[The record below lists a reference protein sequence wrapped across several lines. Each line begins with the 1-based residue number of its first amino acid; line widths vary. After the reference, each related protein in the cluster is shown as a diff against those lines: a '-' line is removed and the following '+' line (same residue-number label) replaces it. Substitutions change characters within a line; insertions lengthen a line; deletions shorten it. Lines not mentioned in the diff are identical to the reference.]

1 VIPLLLALAAAA
13 PAPAPAPSTP
23 GSFKACADLVRSDPE
38 RAAAGAAEWFA
49 RGGGLDALNCR
60 GLALVALE
68 RWSDAAAAFEQ
79 AALQAEQAR
88 DHRRADFRVEAGN
101 AWLAAGDPARARAA
115 FDAAL
120 ASNLMTP
127 PLQGEVLLDRARAG
141 VAAGDPGAARA
152 DIDKALAL
160 VPTDPFAWYLSAALA
175 RRERNVARARSDIA
189 KSVALA
195 PDDAAIL
202 LEAGNIAG
210 LGGDVPAARGFYAR
224 AARAAPDTP
233 IGRSAEAA
241 LAENGG
247 ENPAPE
253 TPAVPPKP

>member
-1 VIPLLLALAAAA
+1 VTPILLALAAAA
-13 PAPAPAPSTP
+13 PAPAAPA
-23 GSFKACADLVRSDPE
+23 SFKACAELVRSDPE
-38 RAAAGAAEWFA
+38 RAAPAAAEWFA

-60 GLALVALE
+60 GLALSALE
-68 RWSDAAAAFEQ
+68 RWTDAAAAFEQ
-79 AALQAEQAR
+79 AALQAEQAMDR
-88 DHRRADFRVEAGN
+88 RRADFRVEAGN
-101 AWLAAGDPARARAA
+101 AWLAAGDAAKARSA

-120 ASNLMTP
+120 AAHLMSP

-141 VAAGDPGAARA
+141 VAAGDPAAARA

-175 RRERNVARARSDIA
+175 RRERNVARAKADIA
-189 KSVALA
+189 KAVALA

-202 LEAGNIAG
+202 LEAGNVAG
-210 LGGDVPAARGFYAR
+210 LGGDVPAARGYYAR
-224 AARAAPDTP
+224 AAKAAPNTA

-253 TPAVPPKP
+253 PPATPPKP

>member
-1 VIPLLLALAAAA
+1 VTPFLLALAFAA
-13 PAPAPAPSTP
+13 PAPATP
-23 GSFKACADLVRSDPE
+23 LASVKACSELIRSNPE
-38 RAAAGAAEWFA
+38 QAAPAAAEWFA

-68 RWSDAAAAFEQ
+68 RWSEAAAAFDQ

-88 DHRRADFRVEAGN
+88 DRRRADFRVEAGN
-101 AWLAAGDPARARAA
+101 AWLAAGDPAKARAA
-115 FDAAL
+115 FDGAL
-120 ASNLMTP
+120 AANLMTP
-127 PLQGEVLLDRARAG
+127 PLQGEVLLDRARAA
-141 VAAGDPGAARA
+141 VAAGDPVSARA

-160 VPTDPFAWYLSAALA
+160 VPTDPFTWYLSAALA
-175 RRERNVARARSDIA
+175 RRERNVARAKSDIVKA
-189 KSVALA
+189 VALA

-224 AARAAPDTP
+224 AAKAAPDTP

-247 ENPAPE
+247 EHPAPE
-253 TPAVPPKP
+253 PPATPPKL

>member
-1 VIPLLLALAAAA
+1 MTPILLALAAAA
-13 PAPAPAPSTP
+13 PGPTPAIPA
-23 GSFKACADLVRSDPE
+23 SFKACAELVRSAPE
-38 RAAAGAAEWFA
+38 RAAPAAAEWFA
-49 RGGGLDALNCR
+49 KGGGLDALNCR
-60 GLALVALE
+60 GLALAELE

-79 AALQAEQAR
+79 AALQAEQAKDR
-88 DHRRADFRVEAGN
+88 RRADFRVESGN

-120 ASNLMTP
+120 ATNLMTP

-141 VAAGDPGAARA
+141 VAAGDPAAART

-160 VPTDPFAWYLSAALA
+160 VPTDPFAWYLSAALS
-175 RRERNVARARSDIA
+175 RRERNVARAKSDIA
-189 KSVALA
+189 KAAALA

-224 AARAAPDTP
+224 AAKAAPDTS

-253 TPAVPPKP
+253 PPATPPKR

>member
-1 VIPLLLALAAAA
+1 MTPFLLALAAAA
-13 PAPAPAPSTP
+13 PATPAT
-23 GSFKACADLVRSDPE
+23 FKACTELVRSDPQ
-38 RAAAGAAEWFA
+38 RAAPAAAEWFA
-49 RGGGLDALNCR
+49 KGGGLDALNCR

-68 RWSDAAAAFEQ
+68 RWSDAAAAFDQ

-88 DHRRADFRVEAGN
+88 DRRRADFRVEAGN

-120 ASNLMTP
+120 AANLMTP
-127 PLQGEVLLDRARAG
+127 PLQGEVLLDRARAA
-141 VAAGDPGAARA
+141 VAAGDPAAARA

-175 RRERNVARARSDIA
+175 RRERNVARAKSDIGKA
-189 KSVALA
+189 VALA

-210 LGGDVPAARGFYAR
+210 LGGDVAAARGFYVR
-224 AARAAPDTP
+224 AAKAAPDTP
-233 IGRSAEAA
+233 TGRSAEAA

-253 TPAVPPKP
+253 PPATPPRP